1 MKELQALD
9 KILDSL
15 LENDLNIKAG
25 KDLKVINATIANANA
40 VSSNIKTKIQFMNA
54 QSKNLAAIKKGQR
67 DVKNI

>member
-40 VSSNIKTKIQFMNA
+40 VSSNIKTKIQYMNA
-54 QSKNLAAIKKGQR
+54 EAKNHSAIKKGQR
-67 DVKNI
+67 